1 MAIPREAMQRA
12 VAGHPDDAL
21 IGLPVSL
28 VREILAILPVER
40 IRHLD
45 PNPIPAHAAG
55 APA

>member
-12 VAGHPDDAL
+12 VTGHPDDAL

-40 IRHLD
+40 VRHLD
-45 PNPIPAHAAG
+45 VNPPAGAAG
-55 APA
+55 AAA